1 MRISPEED
9 IWNPVSVL
17 LGRFQILSEKNNYS
31 IINYFFKLIFLNYL
45 IINVNTEIRKIW
57 CRPTVDARPAYL
69 DIDLGLD
76 VRPAYLDIELRMP
89 R

>member
-1 MRISPEED
+1 M
-9 IWNPVSVL
+9 
-17 LGRFQILSEKNNYS
+17 S
-31 IINYFFKLIFLNYL
+31 IRN
-45 IINVNTEIRKIW
+45 IW